1 MRLLGLIFG
10 ALVCLGLLAVLDV
23 PVPDQTAP
31 VCKDDWES
39 PSVGHRGACSHH
51 GGVQWI
57 TPHDAAVT
65 HNKWMTLWGV
75 LGGLAVWGLVENQI
89 EKRFPQARD
98 EREIIEEAIRHQRD
112 LRFQY
117 KKASAADF
125 ETRHIKPTKVVSI
138 GGVNAPSQLCVQGY
152 CYTRKEKRTFA
163 LARMKDVEMV

>member
-1 MRLLGLIFG
+1 MRLLGFVLG
-10 ALVCLGLLAVLDV
+10 ALVCLGLLFVLDI

-31 VCKDDWES
+31 VCKDGWES

-65 HNKWMTLWGV
+65 HNKWMTLWSV
-75 LGGLAVWGLVENQI
+75 LGGLVVWGLVQEQI
-89 EKRFPQARD
+89 EEKFPRARD
-98 EREIIEEAIRHQRD
+98 DREIIEDAIKHQRD

-117 KKASAADF
+117 KKASAVDF
-125 ETRHIKPTKVVSI
+125 ETRHIRPMKIISM
-138 GGVNAPSQLCVQGY
+138 GGVNVPPQLCVQGY

-163 LARMKDVEMV
+163 LAHMKDVEVV